1 MKLLYDLTATQPSP
15 ESKFHGGGAY
25 GEVVFFKMLEYLD
38 DFQMYCIYDAKSYI
52 NPGILKA
59 IEQHKIPLFDIN
71 TKSIDSVIKDNV
83 IDRAYS
89 AMLNLNQNWPL
100 DSVQVYTTVHGLR
113 TIEMPFEKTMLCYE
127 HSLKQK
133 IKDILFMTMAKDLYL
148 KKMHTINGRIVRDSR
163 IKTITISN
171 HSLSSI
177 HSFYPETREFN
188 IPVFM
193 TPLPPPPSFCHNEQY
208 VNQTDNQNQASIETL
223 NLKERK
229 FFLLT
234 SAARWI
240 KNTLR
245 AIQAFDS
252 LFSDGTALSYKV
264 VVTGVTDRR
273 IFTKKLKN
281 PDNFI
286 LPDWIRDE
294 VYKVSHRQ
302 YSKGFFF
309 GTPENS
315 QYYENSGYI
324 RNFDVVAVVEKCEN
338 GTVYCTQRN
347 RFFKGDTVE
356 ILAPSQKPVI
366 LTRENIYDENGDEIE
381 TANHAMM
388 KFSFKSDMVFPYGT
402 VIRKELKD

>member
-1 MKLLYDLTATQPSP
+1 MRLLYDLTATQPSP

-59 IEQHKIPLFDIN
+59 IEEHKIPLFDIN
-71 TKSIDSVIKDNV
+71 TKSIDSVIKDNA

-100 DSVQVYTTVHGLR
+100 DNVQVYTTVHGLR

-133 IKDILFMTMAKDLYL
+133 IKDVLFMTVAKDLYL

-171 HSLSSI
+171 HSLASI
-177 HSFYPETREFN
+177 HSFYPETREFD

-193 TPLPPPPSFCHNEQY
+193 TPLPPPPSFSHSKQY
-208 VNQTDNQNQASIETL
+208 VNKTDNPNQASIETL
-223 NLKERK
+223 NLKEREY
-229 FFLLT
+229 FLLT

-245 AIQAFDS
+245 AVQAFDS

-264 VVTGVTDRR
+264 VVTGVTDSR

-286 LPDWIRDE
+286 FLDYVDRQLLQELTKKQYAFIYPSLNEGFGAPPIEAMQYGIPVAASGSSAIPETCGDAALYFDPYSVTEIKNRLVQLLNPKIYEEYAHKAEIR
-294 VYKVSHRQ
+294 YKYLSERQ
-302 YSKGFFF
+302 EKDLVGLV
-309 GTPENS
+309 E
-315 QYYENSGYI
+315 YI
-324 RNFDVVAVVEKCEN
+324 
-338 GTVYCTQRN
+338 
-347 RFFKGDTVE
+347 
-356 ILAPSQKPVI
+356 
-366 LTRENIYDENGDEIE
+366 
-381 TANHAMM
+381 
-388 KFSFKSDMVFPYGT
+388 
-402 VIRKELKD
+402 LK

>member
-286 LPDWIRDE
+286 FLDYVDRQLLLELTKKQYAFIYPSLNEGFGAPPIEAMQYGIPVAASGSSAIPETCGDAALYFDPYSVTEIKNRLVQLLNPKIYEEYAHKAEIR
-294 VYKVSHRQ
+294 YKYISERQ
-302 YSKGFFF
+302 EKDLVGLV
-309 GTPENS
+309 E
-315 QYYENSGYI
+315 YI
-324 RNFDVVAVVEKCEN
+324 
-338 GTVYCTQRN
+338 
-347 RFFKGDTVE
+347 
-356 ILAPSQKPVI
+356 
-366 LTRENIYDENGDEIE
+366 
-381 TANHAMM
+381 
-388 KFSFKSDMVFPYGT
+388 
-402 VIRKELKD
+402 LK